1 MVSLQN
7 HIPALHKVATLV
19 QRKRSNFQIFRDLE
33 MRAEESKGGGP
44 SPLIGSRAGPMVKV
58 YENKQLLHEKRPKL
72 EVIDEIP

>member
-33 MRAEESKGGGP
+33 MVEESKRGGP
-44 SPLIGSRAGPMVKV
+44 SPLIGSRVGPMVKV